1 MLIRILLA
9 TVVLT
14 CLAQGA
20 MAQPIARL
28 RGALE
33 DKYTLRRDVEYGK
46 AGDRALLLDLMLPKA
61 ESDKPRPTIVW
72 IHGGGWRNGDKN
84 SGAGRLAPLLVD
96 GRYVGVSIGYR
107 LSGEATWPAQIHDC
121 KAAIR
126 WLRANATQYNID
138 PNRIGVWGSSAGGHL
153 VSLLGTSGDVKE
165 LEGSNGSAG
174 YSSRVN
180 CVADYCGPSDFLAF
194 GLQAPRMQE
203 PNGAVY
209 RLFGGPLASHE
220 ASARAASPVTHVSA
234 DDPPFLVVHGTQDN
248 TVPIKQAELFE
259 VALKKSGVDVTYIRM
274 EGGGHGI
281 GGPDIADRVG
291 QFFSKHLLGKEITVS
306 AEPIIVK

>member
-1 MLIRILLA
+1 MRTLMFSVTIMLA
-9 TVVLT
+9 
-14 CLAQGA
+14 CLAQQA
-20 MAQPIARL
+20 PAQQGSGL
-28 RGALE
+28 RGELAE
-33 DKYTLRRDVEYGK
+33 KYTLKRDVEYGR
-46 AGDRALLLDLMLPKA
+46 AGDRALLLDLILPKA
-61 ESDKPRPTIVW
+61 ASEQPRPVIAW

-84 SGAGRLAPLLVD
+84 SGAARLAPLLA
-96 GRYVGVSIGYR
+96 GGEYVGVSIGYR
-107 LSGEATWPAQIHDC
+107 ISGEATWPAQIHDC

-153 VSLLGTSGDVKE
+153 VSLLGASGDVKE
-165 LEGSNGSAG
+165 LEGDNGSSG

-180 CVADYCGPSDFLAF
+180 CVVDYCGPSDFLAF
-194 GLQAPRMQE
+194 GIQAPRMQE

-234 DDPPFLVVHGTQDN
+234 DDPPILVVHGTQDN

-259 VALKKSGVDVTYIRM
+259 AALRKAGVDVTYIRM

-281 GGPDIADRVG
+281 GGPEITDRVG
-291 QFFSKHLLGKEITVS
+291 QFFSKHLLGKEIVVS
-306 AEPIIVK
+306 AEPITVK